1 MKHRVFSV
9 YDGKVGIFMKPF
21 LDPHLGNALRSWEE
35 ACTAPESPFHK
46 YPSDF
51 VLYEIGN
58 FDDET
63 GEIFCHD
70 PKQQVA
76 TALEMQPKKGPIH
89 VA

>member
-1 MKHRVFSV
+1 MKLRMFSV

-21 LDPHLGNALRSWEE
+21 YEAHLGNALRSWEE
-35 ACTAPESPFHK
+35 ACNAQESPFRK

-51 VLYEIGN
+51 VLYEIAV

-63 GEIFCHD
+63 GQIFCHD

-76 TALEMQPKKGPIH
+76 TALEMQPKKGPIN